1 LTPTRRTLLLGLPL
15 DPLTQRSLVASIDAA
30 VTDGSTA
37 HHASLNAAKVVDAQK
52 DDELRAAL
60 WRFDFVTADGQS
72 VVWAARLLGGP
83 VPERL
88 PGIDLMEAILE
99 RAALRGWRIYLLG
112 AKPKILE
119 LATAKL
125 MGRYPKLAIA
135 GSRHGYFSHEEEETV
150 VNEVRAA
157 RADVLFVALGSPEK
171 ELFLDRHREKLGV
184 AFGMGVGGAF
194 DVIAGVRKRAPKA
207 LQRIGLEWAY
217 RLVQEPLRLSPR
229 YFTSN
234 ALFLGLICRELIPPR
249 LRRRTG

>member
-1 LTPTRRTLLLGLPL
+1 M
-15 DPLTQRSLVASIDAA
+15 ASIDVA

-37 HHASLNAAKVVDAQK
+37 NHASLNAAKVVNAQK
-52 DDELRAAL
+52 DNELQAAL

-72 VVWAARLLGGP
+72 VVWAAHLLGAP

-88 PGIDLMEAILE
+88 PGVDLMEAILE
-99 RAALRGWRIYLLG
+99 RAAVRGWRIYLLG

-125 MGRYPKLAIA
+125 MGRYPKLSIA
-135 GSRHGYFSHEEEETV
+135 GSRHGYFSHDEEQAV

-184 AFGMGVGGAF
+184 AFAMGVGGAF

-207 LQRIGLEWAY
+207 LQRMGLEWAF

-229 YFTSN
+229 YFMSN
-234 ALFLGLICRELIPPR
+234 ALFLGLICKELILR
-249 LRRRTG
+249 VLRRRTG